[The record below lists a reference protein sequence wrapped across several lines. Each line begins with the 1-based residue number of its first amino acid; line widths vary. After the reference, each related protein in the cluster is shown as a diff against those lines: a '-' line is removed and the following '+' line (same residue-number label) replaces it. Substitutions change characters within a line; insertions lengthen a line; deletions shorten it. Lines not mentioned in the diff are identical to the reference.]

1 MQINR
6 IMKRITR
13 LTESDLH
20 RIVKESV
27 KKVLNE
33 GTYQV
38 DTLPDILSNMA
49 SYAEQCINNGEDVSG
64 YYSEIIETGLFHDSE
79 GKTVDYDSNSG
90 MLRTSDDY

>member
-1 MQINR
+1 
-6 IMKRITR
+6 MKRIAK

-27 KKVLNE
+27 KRVLNE

-79 GKTVDYDSNSG
+79 GKTVDYDINSG

>member
-1 MQINR
+1 
-6 IMKRITR
+6 MKRIAK

-27 KKVLNE
+27 KRVLNE

>member
-1 MQINR
+1 
-6 IMKRITR
+6 MKRITR

-20 RIVKESV
+20 KIVRESV
-27 KKVLNE
+27 KRVLNE

-38 DTLPDILSNMA
+38 DALPDILSNMA